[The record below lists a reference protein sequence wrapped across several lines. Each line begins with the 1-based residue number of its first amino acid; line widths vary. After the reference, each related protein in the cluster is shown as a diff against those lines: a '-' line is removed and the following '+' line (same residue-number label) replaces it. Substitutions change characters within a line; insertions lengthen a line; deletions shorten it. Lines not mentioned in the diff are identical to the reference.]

1 MAENSINKE
10 LILTAG
16 RFAHVVDE
24 TNGTVICYVG
34 PTKSSLSPTDRPVIY
49 RPSTGTFDN
58 VGNLDQAIQSFV
70 VIPNGSYAVL
80 ANPAKDGNH
89 PPLARRDSIAY
100 DQLRHGEYY
109 VIPGP
114 QSFALWPGQS
124 ASVIKGHQLGYNEFL
139 KIRIYDE
146 NAARLDWDNGVIKA
160 AKVSQEVIAATT
172 DSTITVSSGATKK
185 AIETQSSIL
194 SIDKNSLFTGQILIV
209 KGTEVSFYIPP
220 NGIEVIQDEKE
231 FVRQAVTLE
240 RLEYCILLDQSGRK
254 RYVRG
259 PVVVFPSPTETF
271 ITRHD
276 SSGNVLRKFKAYEL
290 TPISGIHVKVISD
303 YVDGDKEYKEGE
315 ELFITGN
322 EQAIYFPR
330 EEHALINYGD
340 REIYYA
346 IAIPKGEARYI
357 LNRLTGETRL
367 VRGEVSYLPDPRK
380 EVVVQR
386 VLSDL
391 ECEMYYPGNS
401 EALAFN
407 RNLRNQS
414 RETSDL
420 GIEYFAN
427 TASLDQVYTSCS
439 VSSGSS
445 TAKRGLMGDSLTR
458 PQKYTPPRT
467 ITLDSK
473 FLGAVTISPYS
484 GYAVKIIDK
493 SGNRRVVVGPST
505 ELLEYDEKLEV
516 LELSTG
522 KPKNTDKLL
531 KTVYLSTFSNAV
543 TDILTVESAD
553 MVSLSLKLKYLVRFS
568 GDSDEWFNISNY
580 VKYLTDHM
588 RSLIATAIRKTN
600 VRDFYS
606 NSLDIIKDIVLGE
619 SGEKLF
625 IENNMVIYDVDL
637 LDVRILDDEIDNAL
651 RDIPQ
656 KLLTL
661 NLELEQKQLENGI
674 RINLEELSRA
684 LMNASNESK
693 VLSIDLEYA
702 QKNRTITSESD
713 YVKAKNE
720 VDMYIAEASRDISS
734 IKNQIKED
742 SVFSTNKCDKLNEE
756 ILSLVLDREIKEL
769 ETRSECSVS
778 MLNSVQ
784 PQLIATLQQL
794 ADTGLLQ
801 QLAPHLAPLAII
813 KDTSI
818 IGTARA
824 LLKDTPLETALNNL
838 ERISIPGRTK

>member
-1 MAENSINKE
+1 
-10 LILTAG
+10 
-16 RFAHVVDE
+16 
-24 TNGTVICYVG
+24 
-34 PTKSSLSPTDRPVIY
+34 
-49 RPSTGTFDN
+49 
-58 VGNLDQAIQSFV
+58 
-70 VIPNGSYAVL
+70 
-80 ANPAKDGNH
+80 
-89 PPLARRDSIAY
+89 
-100 DQLRHGEYY
+100 
-109 VIPGP
+109 
-114 QSFALWPGQS
+114 
-124 ASVIKGHQLGYNEFL
+124 
-139 KIRIYDE
+139 
-146 NAARLDWDNGVIKA
+146 
-160 AKVSQEVIAATT
+160 
-172 DSTITVSSGATKK
+172 
-185 AIETQSSIL
+185 
-194 SIDKNSLFTGQILIV
+194 
-209 KGTEVSFYIPP
+209 
-220 NGIEVIQDEKE
+220 
-231 FVRQAVTLE
+231 
-240 RLEYCILLDQSGRK
+240 
-254 RYVRG
+254 
-259 PVVVFPSPTETF
+259 
-271 ITRHD
+271 
-276 SSGNVLRKFKAYEL
+276 
-290 TPISGIHVKVISD
+290 
-303 YVDGDKEYKEGE
+303 
-315 ELFITGN
+315 
-322 EQAIYFPR
+322 
-330 EEHALINYGD
+330 
-340 REIYYA
+340 
-346 IAIPKGEARYI
+346 
-357 LNRLTGETRL
+357 
-367 VRGEVSYLPDPRK
+367 
-380 EVVVQR
+380 
-386 VLSDL
+386 
-391 ECEMYYPGNS
+391 MYYPGNS